1 MISATGDGRQS
12 KKLLEGENLA
22 SFIYVTNDFLSSRK
36 EPELRIF
43 FLLLS
48 FFPFLKFWLLTKELN
63 RQQVFLVE
71 KGFAA

>member
-36 EPELRIF
+36 EQELRIF
-43 FLLLS
+43 FLLS